1 MLQMRYVTFVYFRYV
16 ACKMANSPSYFQQV
30 DAGGG
35 AGLQSNVADDIR
47 THFRTREGV
56 YRLMK
61 LSEYSRPTRSP
72 PNGPNTTPFRIAF
85 VSAPDTYN
93 RRVDDLLAF
102 IVGKELYVYYYN
114 GVRKVRT
121 GLRSY
126 FFKKAIVS
134 MCECADVATGKG
146 GQNLWMLSADVWVK
160 DGCADNSFTYITS
173 HESC

>member
-1 MLQMRYVTFVYFRYV
+1 MYYHGSIMVLPKYRLTYLFTFAIAISLLIFFVLTALRHFVYFRNLAY
-16 ACKMANSPSYFQQV
+16 KMANSPSYFQQV
-30 DAGGG
+30 DVGGG
-35 AGLQSNVADDIR
+35 VLQSNVADDIR
-47 THFRTREGV
+47 THFRTREGI

-121 GLRSY
+121 AFSSFVQFVVEYYLHSRKPQCG
-126 FFKKAIVS
+126 VS
-134 MCECADVATGKG
+134 G
-146 GQNLWMLSADVWVK
+146 
-160 DGCADNSFTYITS
+160 
-173 HESC
+173 

>member
-1 MLQMRYVTFVYFRYV
+1 MLLTYDFVLIFYDLRRYVKFVYFRYV
-16 ACKMANSPSYFQQV
+16 AYKMATSPSYFQQV
-30 DAGGG
+30 DSGGG
-35 AGLQSNVADDIR
+35 VLQSNITDDIR

-72 PNGPNTTPFRIAF
+72 PNGPNTTPFRIGF

-114 GVRKVRT
+114 GIRKVRT
-121 GLRSY
+121 GLHSVDLGIIPNTAVTKRKERCY
-126 FFKKAIVS
+126 N
-134 MCECADVATGKG
+134 G
-146 GQNLWMLSADVWVK
+146 L
-160 DGCADNSFTYITS
+160 
-173 HESC
+173 H